1 MCAVL
6 SVLFKTIQIKAI
18 QNFAILFVSC
28 VLRIE
33 NIFHM
38 SFYIGTNGVPEI
50 TRKLG
55 FIEETVWSPCFFK
68 PIFLFCFQNGYS
80 NPSLLLNEA
89 IKKNNP

>member
-33 NIFHM
+33 NIFHE
-38 SFYIGTNGVPEI
+38 FYIGTNGVPE
-50 TRKLG
+50 TSRKLG
-55 FIEETVWSPCFFK
+55 FIEETVCSPCFFK
-68 PIFLFCFQNGYS
+68 PIYLVFPKRAFKS
-80 NPSLLLNEA
+80 ITTP
-89 IKKNNP
+89 K

>member
-38 SFYIGTNGVPEI
+38 SFYIGTNGVPENWVLL
-50 TRKLG
+50 KKQFVHLA
-55 FIEETVWSPCFFK
+55 FLNLFFYFVSK
-68 PIFLFCFQNGYS
+68 TGIQIHHYS
-80 NPSLLLNEA
+80 
-89 IKKNNP
+89 

>member
-6 SVLFKTIQIKAI
+6 SVLFKTIQIIAIQIKDI

-50 TRKLG
+50 SRKLG
-55 FIEETVWSPCFFK
+55 FIEETS
-68 PIFLFCFQNGYS
+68 LFT
-80 NPSLLLNEA
+80 LLF
-89 IKKNNP
+89 

>member
-38 SFYIGTNGVPEI
+38 SFIKGRMGYPKPVKNWVLLKKLFVHHAFLNIHLVFPKRVFKSI
-50 TRKLG
+50 TTPK
-55 FIEETVWSPCFFK
+55 
-68 PIFLFCFQNGYS
+68 
-80 NPSLLLNEA
+80 
-89 IKKNNP
+89 

>member
-28 VLRIE
+28 VLRNE

-38 SFYIGTNGVPEI
+38 SFYIGTNGVAENWVLLKKQFVH
-50 TRKLG
+50 RAFLNL
-55 FIEETVWSPCFFK
+55 FI
-68 PIFLFCFQNGYS
+68 YS
-80 NPSLLLNEA
+80 VSKTG
-89 IKKNNP
+89 IQIHHYS